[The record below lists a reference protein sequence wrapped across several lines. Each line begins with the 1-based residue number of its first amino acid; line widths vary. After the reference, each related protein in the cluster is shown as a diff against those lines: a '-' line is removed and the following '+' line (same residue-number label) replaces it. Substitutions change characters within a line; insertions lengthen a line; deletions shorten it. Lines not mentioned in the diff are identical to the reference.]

1 MKKIFLILLT
11 IALSYPVLA
20 QDPKI
25 VEVSIQK
32 FREIRKDLEKKKIAY
47 YIDAGAIQA
56 ESYGKEPKEIVTYVT
71 NDENGLKQVLTTGSR
86 P

>member
-32 FREIRKDLEKKKIAY
+32 FREIRKDLENKKIAY
-47 YIDAGAIQA
+47 HIDAGAIRT
-56 ESYGKEPKEIVTYVT
+56 ENFGKQPKEIVVYVT
-71 NDENGLKQVLTTGSR
+71 KDENGLKQILTTGSR